1 MTNTPSPVDLPVD
14 PAPADSL
21 ATPVEGQGNAEARK
35 KSKSKKVVLAREPST
50 LDPTRYGDWEKN
62 GRCIDF

>member
-1 MTNTPSPVDLPVD
+1 MK
-14 PAPADSL
+14 
-21 ATPVEGQGNAEARK
+21 PVEGQGNADARK
-35 KSKSKKVVLAREPST
+35 KSKSKVVLAREPST

>member
-1 MTNTPSPVDLPVD
+1 MSDTSSHIDTPAESAPV
-14 PAPADSL
+14 
-21 ATPVEGQGNAEARK
+21 QGPGEAA
-35 KSKSKKVVLAREPST
+35 SKSADKVVLAREPSK